1 MEKRNVIHQF
11 LINDLKK
18 SYNLMNFLF
27 STKKRSQSQK
37 RLLLTIVLI
46 AFSLTIQ
53 SQTKN
58 KDSIK
63 IFKWIKLSEKYNN
76 ESVYDSAIHYADK
89 ALQFSKE
96 RNHEKGI
103 AHALLKK
110 EEIYI
115 DYDELDKAIPINEKT
130 ASLGKKLNDPFIIA
144 LSTLHKAQIKMYQN
158 NLDEAIALFKEC
170 TKNYFDKHPSYY
182 AALAYNDFGYTYGL
196 NEDLI
201 NQTKCLIKS
210 IKINE
215 SLPEI
220 NYGELAVVYNNL
232 SLVYYQLKDNKKTIE
247 YAKKSIF
254 NREKNGNIDDLAL
267 GYCNMSQLYR
277 AIDPKEAKK
286 YQQLCVKF
294 SEQSKNQDRIVQA
307 YITSALIASDAEDR
321 VLALT
326 FEKKAVKILEEI
338 NNNPGSLALRYI
350 AIGMH
355 LEALKRDSNEAI
367 EYYKKALTISETINN
382 KSNISEVYKNLAK
395 IYSLQNKYKE
405 AFEAQKKYYIY
416 RDSIVGEKT
425 SISIAELETKYQN
438 EKKEQEIKLLSA
450 ENKLAQ
456 KQKYIYV
463 GLAALFLILGLSL
476 FFGFRN
482 KIKTAQK
489 LKELNNLKS
498 KFFANI
504 SHEFRTPL
512 TLIKSPVQS
521 LLSEIQDNNQK
532 SKLLLIDKNSNR
544 MLDLVDQLL
553 ELSKLDNGKLQLILK
568 EGNITLFINSLLD
581 SFTYQAKESKLTF
594 SSTIDKNEQNH
605 FFDKDVVEKIIS
617 NLLSN
622 AIKYTPENEKITFN
636 TKIENNQLQLLVT
649 NSGSTIKKEELPK
662 LFERFYQKKENHQ
675 GVGIG
680 LALVKEL
687 VELYQG
693 KIETTVENGIL
704 SFMVALPLE
713 NTNEN
718 AIVVTKEVP
727 QPTFTEEN
735 NSEIELPILLLVDD
749 NQDIRTVL
757 KDIFK
762 EHYQILEAKDGEQAL
777 KMAKKEIPDCII
789 SDVMMPKMD
798 GFEFTKA
805 IKNNELTS
813 FIPVILLTAKTSE
826 EAHLQGLKSTADAY
840 LTKPF
845 NNEII
850 KEAVAQ
856 VIKERKKLQER
867 YSQELIL
874 KPTEIVIDSFDE
886 KFINKLQHILDKN
899 ITNSDFTA
907 EEFANQANVS
917 RMQLHRKL
925 KSLFGV
931 STSEFIRNERIKM
944 AAELLK
950 KQSIGISE
958 VGYAVGFNDISY
970 FAKCFKETFKIS
982 PSEFHKNHLSD

>member
-1 MEKRNVIHQF
+1 MKKRNVLYQF
-11 LINDLKK
+11 LICNLIK
-18 SYNLMNFLF
+18 SYGLVHFLF
-27 STKKRSQSQK
+27 SRKKQAQSQK
-37 RLLLTIVLI
+37 KLLLFI
-46 AFSLTIQ
+46 ALFVFSFTIQ

-63 IFKWIKLSEKYNN
+63 VFKWIKLSEKYNN
-76 ESVYDSAIHYADK
+76 ESNYDSAVHYADK
-89 ALQFSKE
+89 AIHFSKE
-96 RNHEKGI
+96 KNYEKGI

-115 DYDELDKAIPINEKT
+115 DYDELDKAIPINEKI
-130 ASLGKKLNDPFIIA
+130 ASLGKKLNDPYIIA

-158 NLDEAIALFKEC
+158 HLDEAIVLFKAC

-196 NEDLI
+196 KEDLI

-232 SLVYYQLKDNKKTIE
+232 SLVYYQLKDNNKTIE
-247 YAKKSIF
+247 YAKKSISY
-254 NREKNGNIDDLAL
+254 REKNGNIDDLAL

-286 YQQLCVKF
+286 YQKLCVEF
-294 SEQSKNQDRIVQA
+294 SEKSKNQDRIVQA

-321 VLALT
+321 ALALS
-326 FEKKAVKILEEI
+326 FEKKAVKILEET
-338 NNNPGSLALRYI
+338 NSNPASLARRYI
-350 AIGMH
+350 AVGMH
-355 LEALKRDSNEAI
+355 LEALKKDSNEAI
-367 EYYKKALTISETINN
+367 EYYKKALKISETINN
-382 KSNISEVYKNLAK
+382 KSNISEVYKNLAT
-395 IYSLQNKYKE
+395 IYSFQNKYKE
-405 AFEAQKKYYIY
+405 AFEAQKKYYTY
-416 RDSIVGEKT
+416 RDSIFGEKT
-425 SISIAELETKYQN
+425 NISIAELETKYQN

-489 LKELNNLKS
+489 LRELNTLKS
-498 KFFANI
+498 KFFTNI

-521 LLSEIQDNNQK
+521 LLSEIHDDNQK
-532 SKLLLIDKNSNR
+532 NKLLLIDKNSNR
-544 MLDLVDQLL
+544 MLDLVNQLL
-553 ELSKLDNGKLQLILK
+553 ELSKIDNGKLQLILK
-568 EGNITLFINSLLD
+568 EGKIFQFINSLVE
-581 SFTYQAKESKLTF
+581 SFSFQAKENKLLF
-594 SSTIDKNEQNH
+594 SSTVAKNDEIYY
-605 FFDKDVVEKIIS
+605 FDKDVIEKIIS
-617 NLLSN
+617 NLLTN
-622 AIKYTPENEKITFN
+622 AIKYTTENEKITFN
-636 TKIENNQLQLLVT
+636 AKIVNNELLLLVS
-649 NSGSTIKKEELPK
+649 NSGSTLKKEELPK
-662 LFERFYQKKENHQ
+662 LFELFYQKKENHQ

-687 VELYQG
+687 VELYKG

-704 SFMVALPLE
+704 SFMVYLPLE
-713 NTNEN
+713 KANEN
-718 AIVVTKEVP
+718 AIIVTKEIP
-727 QPTFTEEN
+727 EATFIEEN
-735 NSEIELPILLLVDD
+735 NNKAELPILLLVDD

-762 EHYQILEAKDGEQAL
+762 EDYQLLEAEDGEQAL
-777 KMAKKEIPDCII
+777 KIAKKEIPDCII

-813 FIPVILLTAKTSE
+813 FIPIILLTAKASDE
-826 EAHLQGLKSTADAY
+826 SHLQGLKSTADAY

-850 KEAVAQ
+850 KETVTQA
-856 VIKERKKLQER
+856 IKERKKLQER

-886 KFINKLQHILDKN
+886 KFIHKLQLILDEN
-899 ITNSDFTA
+899 IANSDFTA

-970 FAKCFKETFKIS
+970 FAKCFKETFKMS
-982 PSEFHKNHLSD
+982 PSEFHKNHSSE